1 MVVTLTVD
9 FPRPAPFVGRT
20 AELAR
25 IEAAVGGLD
34 TGRQGI
40 VEVVGGPGTGKSRL
54 IAEALRRLDRPGT
67 TVCAGSAAEAERRI
81 PFHVFLHALGDEV
94 AEHLGAKHQL
104 WAVVAREGR
113 GERLSVARYQ
123 LYRAWRRAVAAR
135 VGSGLV
141 LVLDDLHWADPASA
155 DLIEHLARYPVPGP
169 LLLILAGRPGA
180 GPPRRP
186 RCAVAEPVPRCRIT
200 LDAPPSVGADPLTLL
215 TDRERE
221 VAELTLTGATTRLI
235 ARQLQLSPRTVDAH
249 LMRIYRKL
257 GVASRAALVC
267 LLAARTWD
275 AAG

>member
-1 MVVTLTVD
+1 MTLTVD
-9 FPRPAPFVGRT
+9 YPRPVPFVGRA

-25 IEAAVGGLD
+25 IEAAVRGLD
-34 TGRQGI
+34 AGRQRI

-54 IAEALRRLDRPGT
+54 IVEALSRADRPGT

-94 AEHLGAKHQL
+94 AEHLGAKHPL
-104 WAVVAREGR
+104 WAVVAREGC

-123 LYRAWRRAVAAR
+123 LHRAWRRAVAAR

-155 DLIEHLARYPVPGP
+155 ELIDHLVRYPVRGP
-169 LLLILAGRPGA
+169 LLLVLSGRPAA
-180 GPPRRP
+180 GPPRRA
-186 RCAVAEPVPRCRIT
+186 RCAVDDPVPRCRIT
-200 LDAPPSVGADPLTLL
+200 LDAPPPVAADPLAVL

-221 VAELTLTGATTRLI
+221 VAELALTGATTRLI
-235 ARQLQLSPRTVDAH
+235 ARQLQVSPRTVDAH

-267 LLAARTWD
+267 LLARTRGP
-275 AAG
+275 AG